1 MRSVTGDTFFE
12 VIDLKVHLGEN
23 VFLPNGALN
32 QLRRDAF
39 SMLQEKMLESYYRCS
54 EKAMGDEKSKNLNGH
69 RNVENEPTI
78 VCLTEKRELLSVL
91 LKKEFVSAIY
101 LDFAAYGRTHFIDEL
116 AEDVAK
122 IKKAKK
128 QAFFA
133 MPRIFRN
140 EIADWFVS
148 LANDLQNLQLD
159 GILVRG
165 YEELAYCRQY
175 LPKCKM
181 ITDQNVYTYN
191 DRAQQF
197 FAEAG
202 VWANTVPIELNR
214 GEIMHRDNQRS
225 EMIVYGY
232 YPEKKHSAFRNFGS
246 WVNYISVRIL
256 IGKPKELKTSSYW
269 VARKFVR
276 DSVIEYQAPYAYIQ
290 GLFLRTT
297 RNISCIPIQHFQ
309 REEGESNYTFKRL
322 LKLWSNIIGFSITPL
337 RLTEY
342 CGFGLSLLSIIA
354 AVVVLIRKILNP
366 AMALGWPSLMI
377 VICFFSGIQLMFL
390 GLIGEYIGRMFLGLN
405 RQPQY
410 VIREVIRQ
418 ESEEQE

>member
-1 MRSVTGDTFFE
+1 MYSF
-12 VIDLKVHLGEN
+12 VIPCYNSSESIRHVVELTMEE
-23 VFLPNGALN
+23 
-32 QLRRDAF
+32 
-39 SMLQEKMLESYYRCS
+39 MEKMNR
-54 EKAMGDEKSKNLNGH
+54 
-69 RNVENEPTI
+69 
-78 VCLTEKRELLSVL
+78 REFEFVL
-91 LKKEFVSAIY
+91 VNDYSSSTKTMPVLKK
-101 LDFAAYGRTHFIDEL
+101 L
-116 AEDVAK
+116 AEEYPCVTVLNLAK
-122 IKKAKK
+122 NAGQHNAIMAGLNYAKGDILIGMDDDM
-128 QAFFA
+128 QTH
-133 MPRIFRN
+133 P
-140 EIADWFVS
+140 S
-148 LANDLQNLQLD
+148 QLPY
-159 GILVRG
+159 LF
-165 YEELAYCRQY
+165 EELEKGY
-175 LPKCKM
+175 
-181 ITDQNVYTYN
+181 D
-191 DRAQQF
+191 
-197 FAEAG
+197 
-202 VWANTVPIELNR
+202 
-214 GEIMHRDNQRS
+214 
-225 EMIVYGY
+225 IVYGY

-290 GLFLRTT
+290 GLFLRPT

>member
-1 MRSVTGDTFFE
+1 MYSF
-12 VIDLKVHLGEN
+12 VIPCYNSSESIRHVVELTMEE
-23 VFLPNGALN
+23 
-32 QLRRDAF
+32 
-39 SMLQEKMLESYYRCS
+39 MEKMNR
-54 EKAMGDEKSKNLNGH
+54 
-69 RNVENEPTI
+69 
-78 VCLTEKRELLSVL
+78 REFEFVL
-91 LKKEFVSAIY
+91 VNDYSSSTKTMPVLKK
-101 LDFAAYGRTHFIDEL
+101 L
-116 AEDVAK
+116 AEEYPCVTVLNLAK
-122 IKKAKK
+122 NAGQHNAIMAGLNYAKGDILIGMDDDM
-128 QAFFA
+128 QTH
-133 MPRIFRN
+133 P
-140 EIADWFVS
+140 S
-148 LANDLQNLQLD
+148 QLPY
-159 GILVRG
+159 LF
-165 YEELAYCRQY
+165 EELEKGY
-175 LPKCKM
+175 
-181 ITDQNVYTYN
+181 D
-191 DRAQQF
+191 
-197 FAEAG
+197 
-202 VWANTVPIELNR
+202 
-214 GEIMHRDNQRS
+214 
-225 EMIVYGY
+225 IVYGY

-377 VICFFSGIQLMFL
+377 VICFFSGIQLI

>member
-1 MRSVTGDTFFE
+1 MYSF
-12 VIDLKVHLGEN
+12 VIPCYNSSESIRHVVELTMEE
-23 VFLPNGALN
+23 
-32 QLRRDAF
+32 
-39 SMLQEKMLESYYRCS
+39 MEKMNR
-54 EKAMGDEKSKNLNGH
+54 
-69 RNVENEPTI
+69 
-78 VCLTEKRELLSVL
+78 REFEFVL
-91 LKKEFVSAIY
+91 VNDYSSSTKTMPVLKK
-101 LDFAAYGRTHFIDEL
+101 L
-116 AEDVAK
+116 AEEYPCVTVLNLAK
-122 IKKAKK
+122 NAGQHNAIMAGLNYAKGDILIGMDDDM
-128 QAFFA
+128 QTH
-133 MPRIFRN
+133 P
-140 EIADWFVS
+140 S
-148 LANDLQNLQLD
+148 QLPY
-159 GILVRG
+159 LF
-165 YEELAYCRQY
+165 EELEKGY
-175 LPKCKM
+175 
-181 ITDQNVYTYN
+181 D
-191 DRAQQF
+191 
-197 FAEAG
+197 
-202 VWANTVPIELNR
+202 
-214 GEIMHRDNQRS
+214 
-225 EMIVYGY
+225 IVYGY

-342 CGFGLSLLSIIA
+342 CGFWLSLLSIIA

>member
-1 MRSVTGDTFFE
+1 MYSF
-12 VIDLKVHLGEN
+12 VIPCYNSSESIRHVVELTMEE
-23 VFLPNGALN
+23 
-32 QLRRDAF
+32 
-39 SMLQEKMLESYYRCS
+39 MEKMNR
-54 EKAMGDEKSKNLNGH
+54 
-69 RNVENEPTI
+69 
-78 VCLTEKRELLSVL
+78 REFEFVL
-91 LKKEFVSAIY
+91 VNDYSSSTKTMLVLKK
-101 LDFAAYGRTHFIDEL
+101 L
-116 AEDVAK
+116 AEEYPCVTVLNLAK
-122 IKKAKK
+122 NAGQHNAIMAGLNYAKGDILIGMDDDM
-128 QAFFA
+128 QTH
-133 MPRIFRN
+133 P
-140 EIADWFVS
+140 S
-148 LANDLQNLQLD
+148 QLPY
-159 GILVRG
+159 LF
-165 YEELAYCRQY
+165 EELEKGY
-175 LPKCKM
+175 
-181 ITDQNVYTYN
+181 D
-191 DRAQQF
+191 
-197 FAEAG
+197 
-202 VWANTVPIELNR
+202 
-214 GEIMHRDNQRS
+214 
-225 EMIVYGY
+225 IVYGY

-418 ESEEQE
+418 EREEQE

>member
-1 MRSVTGDTFFE
+1 MYSF
-12 VIDLKVHLGEN
+12 VIPCYNSSESIRHVVELTMEE
-23 VFLPNGALN
+23 
-32 QLRRDAF
+32 
-39 SMLQEKMLESYYRCS
+39 MEKMNR
-54 EKAMGDEKSKNLNGH
+54 
-69 RNVENEPTI
+69 
-78 VCLTEKRELLSVL
+78 REFEFVL
-91 LKKEFVSAIY
+91 VNDYSSSTKTMPVLKK
-101 LDFAAYGRTHFIDEL
+101 L
-116 AEDVAK
+116 AEEYPCVTVLNLAK
-122 IKKAKK
+122 NAGQHNAIMAGLNYAKGDILIGMDDDM
-128 QAFFA
+128 QTH
-133 MPRIFRN
+133 P
-140 EIADWFVS
+140 S
-148 LANDLQNLQLD
+148 QLPY
-159 GILVRG
+159 LF
-165 YEELAYCRQY
+165 EELEKGY
-175 LPKCKM
+175 
-181 ITDQNVYTYN
+181 D
-191 DRAQQF
+191 
-197 FAEAG
+197 
-202 VWANTVPIELNR
+202 
-214 GEIMHRDNQRS
+214 
-225 EMIVYGY
+225 IVYGY

-309 REEGESNYTFKRL
+309 REEESNYTFKRL

>member
-1 MRSVTGDTFFE
+1 MYSF
-12 VIDLKVHLGEN
+12 VIPCYNSSESIRHVVELTMEE
-23 VFLPNGALN
+23 
-32 QLRRDAF
+32 
-39 SMLQEKMLESYYRCS
+39 MEKMNR
-54 EKAMGDEKSKNLNGH
+54 
-69 RNVENEPTI
+69 
-78 VCLTEKRELLSVL
+78 REFEFVL
-91 LKKEFVSAIY
+91 VNDYSSSTKTMPVLKK
-101 LDFAAYGRTHFIDEL
+101 L
-116 AEDVAK
+116 AEEYPCVTVLNLAK
-122 IKKAKK
+122 NAGQHNAIMAGLNYAKGDILIGMDDDM
-128 QAFFA
+128 QTH
-133 MPRIFRN
+133 P
-140 EIADWFVS
+140 S
-148 LANDLQNLQLD
+148 QLPY
-159 GILVRG
+159 LF
-165 YEELAYCRQY
+165 EELE
-175 LPKCKM
+175 KDM
-181 ITDQNVYTYN
+181 ILFMDII
-191 DRAQQF
+191 RKK
-197 FAEAG
+197 
-202 VWANTVPIELNR
+202 
-214 GEIMHRDNQRS
+214 S
-225 EMIVYGY
+225 IVL
-232 YPEKKHSAFRNFGS
+232 FCNFGS

>member
-1 MRSVTGDTFFE
+1 MYSF
-12 VIDLKVHLGEN
+12 VIPCYNSSESIRHVVELTMEE
-23 VFLPNGALN
+23 
-32 QLRRDAF
+32 
-39 SMLQEKMLESYYRCS
+39 MEKMNR
-54 EKAMGDEKSKNLNGH
+54 
-69 RNVENEPTI
+69 
-78 VCLTEKRELLSVL
+78 REFEFVL
-91 LKKEFVSAIY
+91 VNDYSSSTKTMPVLKK
-101 LDFAAYGRTHFIDEL
+101 L
-116 AEDVAK
+116 AEEYPCVTVLNLAK
-122 IKKAKK
+122 NAGKHNAIMAGLNYAKGDIWIGMDDDM
-128 QAFFA
+128 QTH
-133 MPRIFRN
+133 P
-140 EIADWFVS
+140 S
-148 LANDLQNLQLD
+148 QLPY
-159 GILVRG
+159 LF
-165 YEELAYCRQY
+165 EELEKGY
-175 LPKCKM
+175 
-181 ITDQNVYTYN
+181 D
-191 DRAQQF
+191 
-197 FAEAG
+197 
-202 VWANTVPIELNR
+202 
-214 GEIMHRDNQRS
+214 
-225 EMIVYGY
+225 IVYGY

>member
-1 MRSVTGDTFFE
+1 MYSF
-12 VIDLKVHLGEN
+12 VIPCYNSSESIRHVVDLTMEE
-23 VFLPNGALN
+23 
-32 QLRRDAF
+32 
-39 SMLQEKMLESYYRCS
+39 MEKMNR
-54 EKAMGDEKSKNLNGH
+54 
-69 RNVENEPTI
+69 
-78 VCLTEKRELLSVL
+78 REFEFVL
-91 LKKEFVSAIY
+91 VNDYSSSTKTMPVLKK
-101 LDFAAYGRTHFIDEL
+101 L
-116 AEDVAK
+116 AEEYPCVTVLNLAK
-122 IKKAKK
+122 NAGQHNAIMAGLNYAKGDILIGMDDDM
-128 QAFFA
+128 QTH
-133 MPRIFRN
+133 P
-140 EIADWFVS
+140 S
-148 LANDLQNLQLD
+148 QLPY
-159 GILVRG
+159 LF
-165 YEELAYCRQY
+165 EELEKGY
-175 LPKCKM
+175 
-181 ITDQNVYTYN
+181 D
-191 DRAQQF
+191 
-197 FAEAG
+197 
-202 VWANTVPIELNR
+202 
-214 GEIMHRDNQRS
+214 
-225 EMIVYGY
+225 IVYGY

>member
-1 MRSVTGDTFFE
+1 MYSF
-12 VIDLKVHLGEN
+12 VIPCYNSSESIRHVVELTMEE
-23 VFLPNGALN
+23 
-32 QLRRDAF
+32 
-39 SMLQEKMLESYYRCS
+39 MEKMNR
-54 EKAMGDEKSKNLNGH
+54 
-69 RNVENEPTI
+69 
-78 VCLTEKRELLSVL
+78 REFEFVL
-91 LKKEFVSAIY
+91 VNDYSSSTKTMPVLKK
-101 LDFAAYGRTHFIDEL
+101 L
-116 AEDVAK
+116 AEEYPCVTVLNLAK
-122 IKKAKK
+122 NAGQHNAIMAGLNYAKGDILIGMDDDM
-128 QAFFA
+128 QTH
-133 MPRIFRN
+133 P
-140 EIADWFVS
+140 S
-148 LANDLQNLQLD
+148 QLPY
-159 GILVRG
+159 LF
-165 YEELAYCRQY
+165 EELEKGY
-175 LPKCKM
+175 
-181 ITDQNVYTYN
+181 D
-191 DRAQQF
+191 
-197 FAEAG
+197 
-202 VWANTVPIELNR
+202 
-214 GEIMHRDNQRS
+214 
-225 EMIVYGY
+225 IVYGY
-232 YPEKKHSAFRNFGS
+232 YPEKRHSAFRNFGS

>member
-1 MRSVTGDTFFE
+1 MYSF
-12 VIDLKVHLGEN
+12 VIPCYNSSESIRHVVELTMEE
-23 VFLPNGALN
+23 
-32 QLRRDAF
+32 
-39 SMLQEKMLESYYRCS
+39 MEKMNR
-54 EKAMGDEKSKNLNGH
+54 
-69 RNVENEPTI
+69 
-78 VCLTEKRELLSVL
+78 REFEFVL
-91 LKKEFVSAIY
+91 VNDYSSSTKTMPVLKK
-101 LDFAAYGRTHFIDEL
+101 L
-116 AEDVAK
+116 AEEYPCVTVLNLAK
-122 IKKAKK
+122 NAGQHNAIMAGLNYAKGDILIGMDDDM
-128 QAFFA
+128 QTH
-133 MPRIFRN
+133 P
-140 EIADWFVS
+140 S
-148 LANDLQNLQLD
+148 QLPY
-159 GILVRG
+159 LF
-165 YEELAYCRQY
+165 EELEKGY
-175 LPKCKM
+175 
-181 ITDQNVYTYN
+181 D
-191 DRAQQF
+191 
-197 FAEAG
+197 
-202 VWANTVPIELNR
+202 
-214 GEIMHRDNQRS
+214 
-225 EMIVYGY
+225 IVYGY

-309 REEGESNYTFKRL
+309 REEGEYNYTFKRL

>member
-1 MRSVTGDTFFE
+1 MYSF
-12 VIDLKVHLGEN
+12 VIPCYNSSESIRHVVELTMEE
-23 VFLPNGALN
+23 
-32 QLRRDAF
+32 
-39 SMLQEKMLESYYRCS
+39 MEKMNR
-54 EKAMGDEKSKNLNGH
+54 
-69 RNVENEPTI
+69 
-78 VCLTEKRELLSVL
+78 REFEFVL
-91 LKKEFVSAIY
+91 VNDYSSSTKTMPVLKK
-101 LDFAAYGRTHFIDEL
+101 L
-116 AEDVAK
+116 AEEYPCVTVLNLAK
-122 IKKAKK
+122 NAGQHNAIMAGLNYAKGDILIGMDDDM
-128 QAFFA
+128 QTH
-133 MPRIFRN
+133 P
-140 EIADWFVS
+140 S
-148 LANDLQNLQLD
+148 QLPY
-159 GILVRG
+159 LF
-165 YEELAYCRQY
+165 EELEKGY
-175 LPKCKM
+175 
-181 ITDQNVYTYN
+181 D
-191 DRAQQF
+191 
-197 FAEAG
+197 
-202 VWANTVPIELNR
+202 
-214 GEIMHRDNQRS
+214 
-225 EMIVYGY
+225 IVYGY

-297 RNISCIPIQHFQ
+297 RNISCIPIHHFQ

>member
-1 MRSVTGDTFFE
+1 ME
-12 VIDLKVHLGEN
+12 E
-23 VFLPNGALN
+23 
-32 QLRRDAF
+32 
-39 SMLQEKMLESYYRCS
+39 MEKMNR
-54 EKAMGDEKSKNLNGH
+54 
-69 RNVENEPTI
+69 
-78 VCLTEKRELLSVL
+78 REFEFVL
-91 LKKEFVSAIY
+91 VNDYSSSPKTMPVLKK
-101 LDFAAYGRTHFIDEL
+101 L
-116 AEDVAK
+116 AEEYPCVTVLNLAK
-122 IKKAKK
+122 NAGQHNAIMAGLNYAKGDILIGMDDDM
-128 QAFFA
+128 QTH
-133 MPRIFRN
+133 P
-140 EIADWFVS
+140 S
-148 LANDLQNLQLD
+148 QLPY
-159 GILVRG
+159 LF
-165 YEELAYCRQY
+165 EELEKGY
-175 LPKCKM
+175 
-181 ITDQNVYTYN
+181 D
-191 DRAQQF
+191 
-197 FAEAG
+197 
-202 VWANTVPIELNR
+202 
-214 GEIMHRDNQRS
+214 
-225 EMIVYGY
+225 IVYGY

>member
-1 MRSVTGDTFFE
+1 MYSF
-12 VIDLKVHLGEN
+12 VIPCYNSSESIRHVVELTMEE
-23 VFLPNGALN
+23 
-32 QLRRDAF
+32 
-39 SMLQEKMLESYYRCS
+39 MEKMNR
-54 EKAMGDEKSKNLNGH
+54 
-69 RNVENEPTI
+69 
-78 VCLTEKRELLSVL
+78 REFEFVL
-91 LKKEFVSAIY
+91 VNDYSSSTKTMPVLKK
-101 LDFAAYGRTHFIDEL
+101 L
-116 AEDVAK
+116 AEEYPCVTVLNLAK
-122 IKKAKK
+122 NAGQHNAIMAGLNYAKGDILIGMDDDM
-128 QAFFA
+128 QTH
-133 MPRIFRN
+133 P
-140 EIADWFVS
+140 S
-148 LANDLQNLQLD
+148 QLPY
-159 GILVRG
+159 LF
-165 YEELAYCRQY
+165 EELEKGY
-175 LPKCKM
+175 
-181 ITDQNVYTYN
+181 D
-191 DRAQQF
+191 
-197 FAEAG
+197 
-202 VWANTVPIELNR
+202 
-214 GEIMHRDNQRS
+214 
-225 EMIVYGY
+225 IVYGY

-290 GLFLRTT
+290 GLFLRTK

>member
-1 MRSVTGDTFFE
+1 MS
-12 VIDLKVHLGEN
+12 L
-23 VFLPNGALN
+23 
-32 QLRRDAF
+32 
-39 SMLQEKMLESYYRCS
+39 
-54 EKAMGDEKSKNLNGH
+54 
-69 RNVENEPTI
+69 
-78 VCLTEKRELLSVL
+78 L
-91 LKKEFVSAIY
+91 LKK
-101 LDFAAYGRTHFIDEL
+101 L
-116 AEDVAK
+116 AEEYPCVTVLNLAK
-122 IKKAKK
+122 NAGQHNAIMAGLNYAKGDILIGMDDDM
-128 QAFFA
+128 QTH
-133 MPRIFRN
+133 P
-140 EIADWFVS
+140 S
-148 LANDLQNLQLD
+148 QLPY
-159 GILVRG
+159 LF
-165 YEELAYCRQY
+165 EELEKGY
-175 LPKCKM
+175 
-181 ITDQNVYTYN
+181 D
-191 DRAQQF
+191 
-197 FAEAG
+197 
-202 VWANTVPIELNR
+202 
-214 GEIMHRDNQRS
+214 
-225 EMIVYGY
+225 IVYGY

>member
-1 MRSVTGDTFFE
+1 MIPCYNSSESIRHVVELTME
-12 VIDLKVHLGEN
+12 E
-23 VFLPNGALN
+23 
-32 QLRRDAF
+32 
-39 SMLQEKMLESYYRCS
+39 MEKMNR
-54 EKAMGDEKSKNLNGH
+54 
-69 RNVENEPTI
+69 
-78 VCLTEKRELLSVL
+78 REFEFVL
-91 LKKEFVSAIY
+91 VNDYSSSPKTMPVLKK
-101 LDFAAYGRTHFIDEL
+101 L
-116 AEDVAK
+116 AEEYPCVTVLNLAK
-122 IKKAKK
+122 NAGQHNAIMAGLNYAKGDILIGMDDDM
-128 QAFFA
+128 QTH
-133 MPRIFRN
+133 P
-140 EIADWFVS
+140 S
-148 LANDLQNLQLD
+148 QLPY
-159 GILVRG
+159 LF
-165 YEELAYCRQY
+165 EELEKGY
-175 LPKCKM
+175 
-181 ITDQNVYTYN
+181 D
-191 DRAQQF
+191 
-197 FAEAG
+197 
-202 VWANTVPIELNR
+202 
-214 GEIMHRDNQRS
+214 
-225 EMIVYGY
+225 IVYGY

>member
-1 MRSVTGDTFFE
+1 MYSFVIPCYNSSESIRHVVELTMEEMENMNRREFE
-12 VIDLKVHLGEN
+12 
-23 VFLPNGALN
+23 F
-32 QLRRDAF
+32 
-39 SMLQEKMLESYYRCS
+39 
-54 EKAMGDEKSKNLNGH
+54 
-69 RNVENEPTI
+69 
-78 VCLTEKRELLSVL
+78 VL
-91 LKKEFVSAIY
+91 VNDYSSSPKTMPVLKK
-101 LDFAAYGRTHFIDEL
+101 L
-116 AEDVAK
+116 AEEYPCVTVLNLAK
-122 IKKAKK
+122 NAGQHNAIMAGLNYAKGDILIGMDDDM
-128 QAFFA
+128 QTH
-133 MPRIFRN
+133 P
-140 EIADWFVS
+140 S
-148 LANDLQNLQLD
+148 QLPY
-159 GILVRG
+159 LF
-165 YEELAYCRQY
+165 EELEKGY
-175 LPKCKM
+175 
-181 ITDQNVYTYN
+181 D
-191 DRAQQF
+191 
-197 FAEAG
+197 
-202 VWANTVPIELNR
+202 
-214 GEIMHRDNQRS
+214 
-225 EMIVYGY
+225 IVYGY

>member
-1 MRSVTGDTFFE
+1 MYSF
-12 VIDLKVHLGEN
+12 VIPCYDSSESIRHVVELTMEE
-23 VFLPNGALN
+23 
-32 QLRRDAF
+32 
-39 SMLQEKMLESYYRCS
+39 MEKMNR
-54 EKAMGDEKSKNLNGH
+54 
-69 RNVENEPTI
+69 
-78 VCLTEKRELLSVL
+78 REFEFVL
-91 LKKEFVSAIY
+91 VNDYSSSTKTMPVLKK
-101 LDFAAYGRTHFIDEL
+101 L
-116 AEDVAK
+116 AEEYPCVTVLNLAK
-122 IKKAKK
+122 NAGQHNAIMAGLNYAKGDILIGMDDDM
-128 QAFFA
+128 QTH
-133 MPRIFRN
+133 P
-140 EIADWFVS
+140 S
-148 LANDLQNLQLD
+148 QLPY
-159 GILVRG
+159 LF
-165 YEELAYCRQY
+165 EELEKGY
-175 LPKCKM
+175 
-181 ITDQNVYTYN
+181 D
-191 DRAQQF
+191 
-197 FAEAG
+197 
-202 VWANTVPIELNR
+202 
-214 GEIMHRDNQRS
+214 
-225 EMIVYGY
+225 IVYGY

>member
-1 MRSVTGDTFFE
+1 MYSF
-12 VIDLKVHLGEN
+12 VIPCYNSSESIRHVVELTMEE
-23 VFLPNGALN
+23 
-32 QLRRDAF
+32 
-39 SMLQEKMLESYYRCS
+39 MEKMNR
-54 EKAMGDEKSKNLNGH
+54 
-69 RNVENEPTI
+69 
-78 VCLTEKRELLSVL
+78 REFEFVL
-91 LKKEFVSAIY
+91 VNDYSSSPKTMPVLKK
-101 LDFAAYGRTHFIDEL
+101 L
-116 AEDVAK
+116 AEEYPCVTVLNLAK
-122 IKKAKK
+122 NAGQHNAIMAGLNYAKGDILIGMDDDM
-128 QAFFA
+128 QTH
-133 MPRIFRN
+133 P
-140 EIADWFVS
+140 S
-148 LANDLQNLQLD
+148 QLPY
-159 GILVRG
+159 LF
-165 YEELAYCRQY
+165 EELEKGY
-175 LPKCKM
+175 
-181 ITDQNVYTYN
+181 D
-191 DRAQQF
+191 
-197 FAEAG
+197 
-202 VWANTVPIELNR
+202 
-214 GEIMHRDNQRS
+214 
-225 EMIVYGY
+225 IVYGY

-309 REEGESNYTFKRL
+309 RDEGESNYTFKRL

>member
-1 MRSVTGDTFFE
+1 MYSF
-12 VIDLKVHLGEN
+12 VIPCYNSSESIRHVVELTMEE
-23 VFLPNGALN
+23 
-32 QLRRDAF
+32 
-39 SMLQEKMLESYYRCS
+39 MEKMNR
-54 EKAMGDEKSKNLNGH
+54 
-69 RNVENEPTI
+69 
-78 VCLTEKRELLSVL
+78 REFEFVL
-91 LKKEFVSAIY
+91 VNDYSSSPKTMPVLKK
-101 LDFAAYGRTHFIDEL
+101 L
-116 AEDVAK
+116 AEEYPCVTVLNLAK
-122 IKKAKK
+122 NAGQHNAIMAGLNYAKGDILIGMDDDM
-128 QAFFA
+128 QTH
-133 MPRIFRN
+133 P
-140 EIADWFVS
+140 S
-148 LANDLQNLQLD
+148 QLPY
-159 GILVRG
+159 LF
-165 YEELAYCRQY
+165 EELEKGY
-175 LPKCKM
+175 
-181 ITDQNVYTYN
+181 D
-191 DRAQQF
+191 
-197 FAEAG
+197 
-202 VWANTVPIELNR
+202 
-214 GEIMHRDNQRS
+214 
-225 EMIVYGY
+225 IVYGKLSG
-232 YPEKKHSAFRNFGS
+232 KKASAFRNFGS

>member
-1 MRSVTGDTFFE
+1 MYSF
-12 VIDLKVHLGEN
+12 VIPCYNSSESIRHVVELTMEE
-23 VFLPNGALN
+23 
-32 QLRRDAF
+32 
-39 SMLQEKMLESYYRCS
+39 MEKMNR
-54 EKAMGDEKSKNLNGH
+54 
-69 RNVENEPTI
+69 
-78 VCLTEKRELLSVL
+78 REFEFVL
-91 LKKEFVSAIY
+91 VNDYSSSTKTMPVLKK
-101 LDFAAYGRTHFIDEL
+101 L
-116 AEDVAK
+116 AEEYPCVTVLNLAK
-122 IKKAKK
+122 NAGQHNAIMAGLNYAKGDILIGMDDDM
-128 QAFFA
+128 QTH
-133 MPRIFRN
+133 P
-140 EIADWFVS
+140 S
-148 LANDLQNLQLD
+148 QLPY
-159 GILVRG
+159 LF
-165 YEELAYCRQY
+165 EELEKGY
-175 LPKCKM
+175 
-181 ITDQNVYTYN
+181 D
-191 DRAQQF
+191 
-197 FAEAG
+197 
-202 VWANTVPIELNR
+202 
-214 GEIMHRDNQRS
+214 
-225 EMIVYGY
+225 IVYGY

-418 ESEEQE
+418 ESEEQ

>member
-1 MRSVTGDTFFE
+1 MATKSANLYARIEPDVKEKAESILSTLGIPASSAINMFYKQIILQRGLPFE
-12 VIDLKVHLGEN
+12 VKIPSAKPVDISTLSE
-23 VFLPNGALN
+23 AELN
-32 QLRRDAF
+32 
-39 SMLQEKMLESYYRCS
+39 
-54 EKAMGDEKSKNLNGH
+54 
-69 RNVENEPTI
+69 
-78 VCLTEKRELLSVL
+78 
-91 LKKEFVSAIY
+91 
-101 LDFAAYGRTHFIDEL
+101 
-116 AEDVAK
+116 
-122 IKKAKK
+122 
-128 QAFFA
+128 
-133 MPRIFRN
+133 
-140 EIADWFVS
+140 
-148 LANDLQNLQLD
+148 
-159 GILVRG
+159 
-165 YEELAYCRQY
+165 EELEKGY
-175 LPKCKM
+175 
-181 ITDQNVYTYN
+181 D
-191 DRAQQF
+191 
-197 FAEAG
+197 
-202 VWANTVPIELNR
+202 
-214 GEIMHRDNQRS
+214 
-225 EMIVYGY
+225 IVYGY

>member
-1 MRSVTGDTFFE
+1 MYSF
-12 VIDLKVHLGEN
+12 VIPCYNSSESIRHVVELTMEE
-23 VFLPNGALN
+23 
-32 QLRRDAF
+32 
-39 SMLQEKMLESYYRCS
+39 MEKMNR
-54 EKAMGDEKSKNLNGH
+54 
-69 RNVENEPTI
+69 
-78 VCLTEKRELLSVL
+78 REFEFVL
-91 LKKEFVSAIY
+91 VNDYSSSTKTMPVLKK
-101 LDFAAYGRTHFIDEL
+101 L
-116 AEDVAK
+116 AEEYPCVTVLNLAK
-122 IKKAKK
+122 NAGQHNAIMAGLNYAKGDILIGMDDDM
-128 QAFFA
+128 QTH
-133 MPRIFRN
+133 P
-140 EIADWFVS
+140 S
-148 LANDLQNLQLD
+148 QLPY
-159 GILVRG
+159 LF
-165 YEELAYCRQY
+165 EELEKGY
-175 LPKCKM
+175 
-181 ITDQNVYTYN
+181 D
-191 DRAQQF
+191 
-197 FAEAG
+197 
-202 VWANTVPIELNR
+202 
-214 GEIMHRDNQRS
+214 
-225 EMIVYGY
+225 IVYGY

-342 CGFGLSLLSIIA
+342 CGFWLSLLSIIA

-418 ESEEQE
+418 EREEQE

>member
-1 MRSVTGDTFFE
+1 MYSF
-12 VIDLKVHLGEN
+12 VIPCYNSSESIRHVVELTMEE
-23 VFLPNGALN
+23 
-32 QLRRDAF
+32 
-39 SMLQEKMLESYYRCS
+39 MEKMNR
-54 EKAMGDEKSKNLNGH
+54 
-69 RNVENEPTI
+69 
-78 VCLTEKRELLSVL
+78 REFEFVL
-91 LKKEFVSAIY
+91 VNDYSSSTKTMPVLKK
-101 LDFAAYGRTHFIDEL
+101 L
-116 AEDVAK
+116 AEEYPCVTVLNLAK
-122 IKKAKK
+122 NAGQHNAIMAGLNYAKGDILIGMDDDM
-128 QAFFA
+128 QTH
-133 MPRIFRN
+133 P
-140 EIADWFVS
+140 S
-148 LANDLQNLQLD
+148 QLPY
-159 GILVRG
+159 LF
-165 YEELAYCRQY
+165 EELEKGY
-175 LPKCKM
+175 
-181 ITDQNVYTYN
+181 D
-191 DRAQQF
+191 
-197 FAEAG
+197 
-202 VWANTVPIELNR
+202 
-214 GEIMHRDNQRS
+214 
-225 EMIVYGY
+225 IVYGY

-256 IGKPKELKTSSYW
+256 IGKPKELKKSSYW

>member
-1 MRSVTGDTFFE
+1 MYSF
-12 VIDLKVHLGEN
+12 VIPCYNSSESIRHVVELTMEE
-23 VFLPNGALN
+23 
-32 QLRRDAF
+32 
-39 SMLQEKMLESYYRCS
+39 MEKMNR
-54 EKAMGDEKSKNLNGH
+54 
-69 RNVENEPTI
+69 
-78 VCLTEKRELLSVL
+78 REFEFVL
-91 LKKEFVSAIY
+91 VNDYSSSTKTMPVLKK
-101 LDFAAYGRTHFIDEL
+101 L
-116 AEDVAK
+116 AEEYPCVTVLNLAK
-122 IKKAKK
+122 NAGQHNAIMAGLNYAKGDILIGMDDDM
-128 QAFFA
+128 QTH
-133 MPRIFRN
+133 P
-140 EIADWFVS
+140 S
-148 LANDLQNLQLD
+148 QLPY
-159 GILVRG
+159 LF
-165 YEELAYCRQY
+165 EELEKGY
-175 LPKCKM
+175 
-181 ITDQNVYTYN
+181 D
-191 DRAQQF
+191 
-197 FAEAG
+197 
-202 VWANTVPIELNR
+202 
-214 GEIMHRDNQRS
+214 
-225 EMIVYGY
+225 IVYGY

-322 LKLWSNIIGFSITPL
+322 LKLWSSIIGFSITPL

>member
-1 MRSVTGDTFFE
+1 MYSF
-12 VIDLKVHLGEN
+12 VIPCYNSSESIRHVVELTMEE
-23 VFLPNGALN
+23 
-32 QLRRDAF
+32 
-39 SMLQEKMLESYYRCS
+39 MEKMNR
-54 EKAMGDEKSKNLNGH
+54 
-69 RNVENEPTI
+69 
-78 VCLTEKRELLSVL
+78 REFEFVL
-91 LKKEFVSAIY
+91 VNDYSSSTKTMPVLKK
-101 LDFAAYGRTHFIDEL
+101 L
-116 AEDVAK
+116 AEEYPCVTVLNLAK
-122 IKKAKK
+122 NAGQHNAIMAGLNYAKGDILIGMDDDM
-128 QAFFA
+128 QTH
-133 MPRIFRN
+133 P
-140 EIADWFVS
+140 S
-148 LANDLQNLQLD
+148 QLPY
-159 GILVRG
+159 LF
-165 YEELAYCRQY
+165 EELEKGY
-175 LPKCKM
+175 
-181 ITDQNVYTYN
+181 D
-191 DRAQQF
+191 
-197 FAEAG
+197 
-202 VWANTVPIELNR
+202 
-214 GEIMHRDNQRS
+214 
-225 EMIVYGY
+225 IVYGY

-322 LKLWSNIIGFSITPL
+322 IKLWSNIIGFSITPL

>member
-1 MRSVTGDTFFE
+1 MYSF
-12 VIDLKVHLGEN
+12 VIPCYNSSESIRHVVELTMEE
-23 VFLPNGALN
+23 
-32 QLRRDAF
+32 
-39 SMLQEKMLESYYRCS
+39 MEKMNR
-54 EKAMGDEKSKNLNGH
+54 
-69 RNVENEPTI
+69 
-78 VCLTEKRELLSVL
+78 REFEFVL
-91 LKKEFVSAIY
+91 VNDYSSSTKTMPVLKK
-101 LDFAAYGRTHFIDEL
+101 L
-116 AEDVAK
+116 AEEYPCVTVLNLAK
-122 IKKAKK
+122 NAGQHNAIMAGLNYAKGDILIGMDDDM
-128 QAFFA
+128 QTH
-133 MPRIFRN
+133 P
-140 EIADWFVS
+140 S
-148 LANDLQNLQLD
+148 QLPY
-159 GILVRG
+159 LF
-165 YEELAYCRQY
+165 EELEKGY
-175 LPKCKM
+175 
-181 ITDQNVYTYN
+181 D
-191 DRAQQF
+191 
-197 FAEAG
+197 
-202 VWANTVPIELNR
+202 
-214 GEIMHRDNQRS
+214 
-225 EMIVYGY
+225 IVYGY

-377 VICFFSGIQLMFL
+377 VICFFSGIQLVFL

>member
-1 MRSVTGDTFFE
+1 MYSF
-12 VIDLKVHLGEN
+12 VIPCYNSSESIRHVVELTMEE
-23 VFLPNGALN
+23 
-32 QLRRDAF
+32 
-39 SMLQEKMLESYYRCS
+39 MEKMNR
-54 EKAMGDEKSKNLNGH
+54 
-69 RNVENEPTI
+69 
-78 VCLTEKRELLSVL
+78 REFEFVL
-91 LKKEFVSAIY
+91 VNDYSSSPKTMPVLKK
-101 LDFAAYGRTHFIDEL
+101 L
-116 AEDVAK
+116 AEEYPCVTVLNLAK
-122 IKKAKK
+122 NAGQHNAIMAGLNYAKGDILIGMDDDM
-128 QAFFA
+128 QTH
-133 MPRIFRN
+133 P
-140 EIADWFVS
+140 S
-148 LANDLQNLQLD
+148 QLPY
-159 GILVRG
+159 LF
-165 YEELAYCRQY
+165 EELEKGY
-175 LPKCKM
+175 
-181 ITDQNVYTYN
+181 D
-191 DRAQQF
+191 
-197 FAEAG
+197 
-202 VWANTVPIELNR
+202 
-214 GEIMHRDNQRS
+214 
-225 EMIVYGY
+225 IVYGY

-418 ESEEQE
+418 ESED

>member
-1 MRSVTGDTFFE
+1 MYSF
-12 VIDLKVHLGEN
+12 VIPCYNSSESIRHVVELTMEE
-23 VFLPNGALN
+23 
-32 QLRRDAF
+32 
-39 SMLQEKMLESYYRCS
+39 MEKMNR
-54 EKAMGDEKSKNLNGH
+54 
-69 RNVENEPTI
+69 
-78 VCLTEKRELLSVL
+78 REFEFVL
-91 LKKEFVSAIY
+91 VNDYSSSTKTMPVLKK
-101 LDFAAYGRTHFIDEL
+101 L
-116 AEDVAK
+116 AEEYPCVTVLNLAK
-122 IKKAKK
+122 NAGQHNAIMAGLNYAKGDILIGMDDDM
-128 QAFFA
+128 QTH
-133 MPRIFRN
+133 P
-140 EIADWFVS
+140 S
-148 LANDLQNLQLD
+148 QLPY
-159 GILVRG
+159 LF
-165 YEELAYCRQY
+165 EELEKGY
-175 LPKCKM
+175 
-181 ITDQNVYTYN
+181 D
-191 DRAQQF
+191 
-197 FAEAG
+197 
-202 VWANTVPIELNR
+202 
-214 GEIMHRDNQRS
+214 
-225 EMIVYGY
+225 IVYGY

-290 GLFLRTT
+290 GLFLHTT